1 MKPYN
6 QTNTTSNKRFLS
18 NSAAICIA
26 LCLFAHNA
34 YAEKADSQ
42 KKTKVDAEYSSYD
55 GKTDTKVLKGNVEV
69 TRGTLQIKAESA
81 IDKETPDGGG
91 SVILSGAPGRQV
103 FFRQKRDGG
112 VDLWIEGYADRV
124 EYDKKTE
131 VVKFLANA
139 KVRYLNQQK
148 VTQEQVAE
156 FFSYDSINDVFEATN
171 SSTGKRIPGG
181 GRVTITSEPKEKKS
195 ENKSANKPES
205 KQEK

>member
-1 MKPYN
+1 MNYFDHK
-6 QTNTTSNKRFLS
+6 QTLGESKITSTSTSTFTFAAR
-18 NSAAICIA
+18 AICAGI
-26 LCLFAHNA
+26 CLLSLNV

-69 TRGTLQIKAESA
+69 TRGTLQIKAEAA

-91 SVILSGAPGRQV
+91 SVTLTGGSGRQV

-112 VDLWIEGYADRV
+112 ADLWIEGYADRV

-148 VTQEQVAE
+148 VTQEQAAE

-181 GRVTITSEPKEKKS
+181 GRVTITSEPKEKKQD
-195 ENKSANKPES
+195 K
-205 KQEK
+205 

>member
-1 MKPYN
+1 MNYFDEK
-6 QTNTTSNKRFLS
+6 QTLSKSAITFTTRAVWTGICLLS
-18 NSAAICIA
+18 LNV
-26 LCLFAHNA
+26 

-81 IDKETPDGGG
+81 IDKETSDGGG
-91 SVILSGAPGRQV
+91 SVILTGGSGRQV

-112 VDLWIEGYADRV
+112 ADLWIEGYADRV

-148 VTQEQVAE
+148 VTQEQAAE

-195 ENKSANKPES
+195 ENKPEI

>member
-1 MKPYN
+1 MKLYD
-6 QTNTTSNKRFLS
+6 QKNTTANQRLLPSIT
-18 NSAAICIA
+18 AMCIS
-26 LCLFAHNA
+26 LCLFALDAH
-34 YAEKADSQ
+34 AEKADSQ

-91 SVILSGAPGRQV
+91 SVILNGAPGRQV

-112 VDLWIEGYADRV
+112 ADLWIEGYADRV

-148 VTQEQVAE
+148 VTQEQAAE

-171 SSTGKRIPGG
+171 SSTGKRVPGG
-181 GRVTITSEPKEKKS
+181 GRVTITSEPKERKS
-195 ENKSANKPES
+195 DNKAES